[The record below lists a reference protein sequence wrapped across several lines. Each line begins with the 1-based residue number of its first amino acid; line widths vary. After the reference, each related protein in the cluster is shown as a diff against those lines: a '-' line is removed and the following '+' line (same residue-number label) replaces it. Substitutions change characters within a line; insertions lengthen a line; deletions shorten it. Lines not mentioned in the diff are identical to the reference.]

1 MVPTRAL
8 GQLGAVRSSVTE
20 EVMLATGL
28 EEAVGFHQQRRM
40 ASSQSESSEQR
51 QGDLESRDLFL
62 DFKSGSVFYW

>member
-1 MVPTRAL
+1 M
-8 GQLGAVRSSVTE
+8 E
-20 EVMLATGL
+20 EVMLATGW

-51 QGDLESRDLFL
+51 QGDLGRRDLFL